1 MQAVLDHIE
10 ARRQAYAELPLF
22 RHLRDPGADPAG
34 ALTFMRHAAHF
45 VMSFADLNKY
55 CWRDEQNPGGWQDD
69 VNAHTREDDHHWPWY
84 LSDLVALGLDRQMP
98 FTEALQFLWADANRE
113 TRTLSYRLW
122 SLSEPATP
130 LERMIII
137 EAIEATGVVF
147 FGDLVSCARKVP
159 DGRLTRPLIY
169 VADHHFAVE
178 QGHGAGKAT
187 HDERLAEIPLTTAE
201 RERYIGLVDRV
212 FELFIAWS
220 AELHRHAMTGP
231 NVAALGA
238 QREAHRA
245 GA

>member
-10 ARRQAYAELPLF
+10 ARREAYSDLPLF
-22 RHLRDPGADPAG
+22 RHLRDPGSDPAG
-34 ALTFMRHAAHF
+34 ALTFMRNAAHF

-55 CWRDEQNPGGWQDD
+55 CWRDEANPGGWQAD

-84 LSDLVALGLDRQMP
+84 LSDLIGLGLDHELS
-98 FTEALQFLWADANRE
+98 FTEALQFLWSDANRE

-147 FGDLVSCARKVP
+147 FGDLVSCARRIP
-159 DGRLTRPLIY
+159 EGRLSRPLIY

-187 HDERLAEIPLTTAE
+187 HDERLTEEKLTPAE
-201 RERYIGLVDRV
+201 RERYLDLVDRV
-212 FELFIAWS
+212 FELFTAWS

-231 NVAALGA
+231 NLITLDTR
-238 QREAHRA
+238 REPTRA
-245 GA
+245 SA